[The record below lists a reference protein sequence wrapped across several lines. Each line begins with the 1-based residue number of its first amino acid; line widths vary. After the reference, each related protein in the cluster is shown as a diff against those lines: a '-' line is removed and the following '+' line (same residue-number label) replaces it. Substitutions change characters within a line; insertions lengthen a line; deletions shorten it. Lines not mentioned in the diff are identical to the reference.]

1 MTFRSSRVLR
11 VLGFVFVACVAA
23 VTARGQCDTNVVAA
37 TGGHMTAVT
46 QVNSSAILVGKGSE
60 VELLSLANPSVPA
73 SFSTRRKSALPSP
86 AVKLAMTPGSP
97 RAFALMENGD
107 VQMLSIRY
115 SPLLTVGFPVTIN
128 TFDAKDIVADGQIVY
143 VLKSWG
149 EDTFGGPGSEIAVYD
164 LTTGSPVLVE
174 WMNPLIPGYEF
185 QKLAKVGNV
194 LWAGFRERSSSIYGV
209 TGFDVSNPSSSVRT
223 TTSLANA
230 PLGTFADL
238 SAMTAVGNR
247 LLIAYEQTFAE
258 DWMRAV
264 NVTNPNSVVWHT
276 PVDLNGTAGTM
287 ASVGNLLRISIEN
300 SGIGTWDTTN
310 PGALTWLG
318 AYFDTTLDI
327 KQMVSGTTTDY
338 WAAGPTG
345 LMTMNTT
352 TPSAPS
358 LRTTPLVQAPATPTV
373 VRQRGNTTV
382 VLDYAL
388 NTLRLYDF
396 TLPEAQQ
403 LRGSLFLP
411 LYSESIEIAELNG
424 GATILACVSTSGAPG
439 GDSVAIIDIT
449 NPAAPVLR
457 STIANTRARLMSA
470 SSSRLYVFN
479 TDRQLK
485 IYELAVPTSPQLR
498 STTQY
503 GGVSTDYTC
512 MISWNFN
519 SMALGTRRFGVWLFD
534 TTNAAAPQVASI
546 WNPGNEYEVRAMTKS
561 PLYIYVAGS
570 ERASNSATR
579 VGRISTLN
587 VSSITN
593 PTLTYSHL
601 ASTTEFPLGISY
613 VSNTAGKFLAVSF
626 GPHFLDTTQNRLRIY
641 HLPGGFLFNERV
653 PFGIDGQDAIFAQGN
668 PVPNGDGSKL
678 FIAGGQAGLYHF
690 GMQTQWYPYIGLQ
703 TESTQFCQGE
713 DVFGTVAFGGQ
724 PLPTTFEWRRE
735 NVLLTDGPT
744 PWGSVVSG
752 ATTSGITITG
762 IRVQDQGF
770 YSCTASNSCGSSLA
784 LMYFTVCASD
794 FNCDRAVDSDDVIGF
809 FGAWDAGLSS
819 ADITGDGSVD
829 GDDVIAF
836 FGAWDNGC

>member
-1 MTFRSSRVLR
+1 MMTRSRLS
-11 VLGFVFVACVAA
+11 CIVAA
-23 VTARGQCDTNVVAA
+23 LCAILPILTAGTARGQCDTNVVAA

-46 QVNSSAILVGKGSE
+46 QINSSALLVAKGSE
-60 VELLSLANPSVPA
+60 VEILSLANPSAPA

-115 SPLLTVGFPVTIN
+115 SPLLTVGFPVTIY
-128 TFDAKDIVADGQIVY
+128 TFDAKDIVADGQFVY
-143 VLKSWG
+143 VLKSWND
-149 EDTFGGPGSEIAVYD
+149 DTFGGPGSEIDIYD
-164 LTTGSPVLVE
+164 LTTGAAVLVDRVD
-174 WMNPLIPGYEF
+174 PLVPGYEF

-194 LWAGFRERSSSIYGV
+194 LWAGFRERDSSIYGV
-209 TGFDVSNPSSSVRT
+209 TGFDVTNPASPVRR
-223 TTSLANA
+223 TTSLANI
-230 PLGTFADL
+230 PLGTFAEL
-238 SAMTAVGNR
+238 HAMTAVGNR
-247 LLIAYEQTFAE
+247 LLIAYRQTNVE

-264 NVTNPNSVVWHT
+264 DVTNPNSVVWHT

-287 ASVGNLLRISIEN
+287 ASTGNLLRISILN

-310 PGALTWLG
+310 PAALTWLG

-358 LRTTPLVQAPATPTV
+358 LRTSPLVQPPTTPTV

-403 LRGSLFLP
+403 LRASLFLP
-411 LYSESIEIAELNG
+411 LYSEKIEIAELNS
-424 GATILACVSTSGAPG
+424 GATILACVSNSGAPG

-457 STIANTRARLMSA
+457 STIANTRASLMSA

-479 TDRQLK
+479 TDHQLK

-519 SMALGTRRFGVWLFD
+519 SMALGTRRFGVWLVD
-534 TTNAAAPQVASI
+534 TTNATAPQVVAV
-546 WNPGNEYEVRAMTKS
+546 WNPGNQYEVRAMTKS
-561 PLYIYVAGS
+561 PLWLYVAGTELDLGS
-570 ERASNSATR
+570 GVRTSSL
-579 VGRISTLN
+579 STLN
-587 VSSITN
+587 VGTMAN
-593 PTLTYSHL
+593 PTLTHSEY
-601 ASTTEFPLGISY
+601 LGFQRVPVGIAY
-613 VSNTAGKFLAVSF
+613 VSNASGKFLAISNDSIYDANQQSVS
-626 GPHFLDTTQNRLRIY
+626 IY

-678 FIAGGQAGLYHF
+678 FLAGGPAGLYHF

-703 TESTQFCQGE
+703 TESAQFCQGE
-713 DVFGTVAFGGQ
+713 DVFGSVAFGGQ
-724 PLPTTFEWRRE
+724 PAPTTFEWRRDE
-735 NVLLTDGPT
+735 VLLTDGPT
-744 PWGSVVSG
+744 PWGSVISG
-752 ATTSGITITG
+752 ATTSGIVITG
-762 IRVQDQGF
+762 IRVEDQGS
-770 YSCTASNSCGSSLA
+770 YRCTAINACSSSSA

-794 FNCDRAVDSDDVIGF
+794 FNCDRAVDGDDVIGF
-809 FGAWDAGLSS
+809 FGAWDAALST

-836 FGAWDNGC
+836 FGSWDNGC

>member
-1 MTFRSSRVLR
+1 MTGV
-11 VLGFVFVACVAA
+11 
-23 VTARGQCDTNVVAA
+23 ARGQCDTNVVAA

-46 QVNSSAILVGKGSE
+46 QINSSALLVAKGSE
-60 VELLSLANPSVPA
+60 VEILSLANPFAPA
-73 SFSTRRKSALPSP
+73 SFSTRRKSALPAP
-86 AVKLAMTPGSP
+86 VVKLTMTPGSS

-107 VQMLSIRY
+107 VQVLSIRY
-115 SPLLTVGFPVTIN
+115 SPILTVGFPVTIR
-128 TFDAKDIVADGQIVY
+128 TFDAKDIVADGQFVY
-143 VLKSWG
+143 VLKAWD
-149 EDTFGGPGSEIAVYD
+149 EDSLGGAGSEIAVYD

-209 TGFDVSNPSSSVRT
+209 TGFDVSNPSSAVRT

-247 LLIAYEQTFAE
+247 LLIAYQQTLSE

-264 NVTNPNSVVWHT
+264 DVTNPNSVVWHT

-287 ASVGNLLRISIEN
+287 ASAGNLLRISIEN

-327 KQMVSGTTTDY
+327 RQMVSGTTTDY

-345 LMTMNTT
+345 LMTMNIT

-403 LRGSLFLP
+403 SRGSLFLP
-411 LYSESIEIAELNG
+411 LYSENIEIAELNG

-457 STIANTRARLMSA
+457 STIANTRASLMSA

-503 GGVSTDYTC
+503 GGISTDYTC
-512 MISWNFN
+512 MTSWSFN

-561 PLYIYVAGS
+561 PLWLYVAGT
-570 ERASNSATR
+570 ELDLNSGVRTSSL
-579 VGRISTLN
+579 STLN
-587 VSSITN
+587 VGTMAN
-593 PTLTYSHL
+593 PALMNSEYL
-601 ASTTEFPLGISY
+601 GFQRAPIGIAYIANAS
-613 VSNTAGKFLAVSF
+613 GKFLAISNDSIYDPNQQSVS
-626 GPHFLDTTQNRLRIY
+626 IY
-641 HLPGGFLFNERV
+641 NLPGGFLFNERV
-653 PFGIDGQDAIFAQGN
+653 PFGIDGQDAIFARGN
-668 PVPNGDGSKL
+668 PVPNGDGSRFFL
-678 FIAGGQAGLYHF
+678 AGGPAGLYHF

-703 TESTQFCQGE
+703 TESTQFCPGE
-713 DVFGTVAFGGQ
+713 DVFGTVLFGGQ
-724 PLPTTFEWRRE
+724 PAPTTFEWRRDE
-735 NVLLTDGPT
+735 VLLTDGPT
-744 PWGSVVSG
+744 PWGSVISG

-762 IRVQDQGF
+762 IRVEDQG
-770 YSCTASNSCGSSLA
+770 YYRCTASNACSTSSA
-784 LMYFTVCASD
+784 FMYFTVCVSD
-794 FNCDRAVDSDDVIGF
+794 FNCDRAVDGDDVIGF
-809 FGAWDAGLSS
+809 FGAWDAGLGTG
-819 ADITGDGSVD
+819 DINGDGSVD
-829 GDDVIAF
+829 GDDVITF